1 MAENRY
7 LIRSMVNPNMEYSIV
22 ADTKA
27 GYGSKVK
34 AEAVFQKCDDANAN
48 GMRFPKRVLEKAIS
62 TIKQEIK
69 ARHFLGELD
78 HPDDINDIN
87 RISTVSLKSV
97 SHVITDLRVDGNFV
111 VGSFETLD
119 TPNGAILASLLK
131 DKIKVGVSIRA
142 VTDQN
147 VSYGFDEVDT
157 IEEFNLISY
166 DAVHNPAYSDAYV
179 NSVMA
184 SVFRMPSNFK
194 ENKKLLEFTEEEFTQ
209 IISSA
214 VAQTVKK
221 LSKKK

>member
-1 MAENRY
+1 MIASKDRY
-7 LIRSMVNPNMEYSIV
+7 LIRSLVNSTMEYSIV
-22 ADTKA
+22 SDTKV

-34 AEAVFQKCDDANAN
+34 ADAVFQKCDTANAN
-48 GMRFPKRVLEKAIS
+48 GMKFPKNVLANAINEAQ
-62 TIKQEIK
+62 TEIK

-78 HPDDINDIN
+78 HPEDINDVN

-97 SHVITDLRVDGNFV
+97 SHVITDLRLDNNYV

-147 VSYGFDEVDT
+147 VSYGMEDIDT
-157 IEEFNLISY
+157 ISDFTLISY
-166 DAVHNPAYSDAYV
+166 DAVHNPAYNDAYV

-184 SVFRMPSNFK
+184 SVFK
-194 ENKKLLEFTEEEFTQ
+194 LTNKSPKLLQMTEEEFKS
-209 IISSA
+209 IVSA
-214 VAQTVKK
+214 AVVKAIQK
-221 LSKKK
+221 IRKN

>member
-1 MAENRY
+1 MLASKY
-7 LIRSMVNPNMEYSIV
+7 LIRSMVNPNMEYTIV
-22 ADTKA
+22 SDVKA
-27 GYGSKVK
+27 SYGSKVK

-48 GMRFPKRVLEKAIS
+48 GMRFPKRVLYRAVEDIQNEVKS
-62 TIKQEIK
+62 
-69 ARHFLGELD
+69 RHFLGELD

-97 SHVITDLRVDGNFV
+97 SHVVTSLKMDGSYV

-147 VSYGFDEVDT
+147 VSYGLENIDT
-157 IEEFNLISY
+157 IEDFNLISY

-184 SVFRMPSNFK
+184 SVFKIPSNSSN
-194 ENKKLLEFTEEEFTQ
+194 NKKLLQFTEEEFKS
-209 IISSA
+209 IISAA
-214 VAQTVKK
+214 VLQAVKK
-221 LSKKK
+221 LSKK

>member
-1 MAENRY
+1 
-7 LIRSMVNPNMEYSIV
+7 
-22 ADTKA
+22 
-27 GYGSKVK
+27 
-34 AEAVFQKCDDANAN
+34 
-48 GMRFPKRVLEKAIS
+48 PKRVLYRAVEDIQNEVKS
-62 TIKQEIK
+62 
-69 ARHFLGELD
+69 RHFLGELD

-97 SHVITDLRVDGNFV
+97 SHVVTSLKMDGSYV

-147 VSYGFDEVDT
+147 VSYGLENIDT
-157 IEEFNLISY
+157 IEDFNLISY

-184 SVFRMPSNFK
+184 SVFKIPSNSSN
-194 ENKKLLEFTEEEFTQ
+194 NKKLLQFTEEEFKS
-209 IISSA
+209 IISAA
-214 VAQTVKK
+214 VLQAVKK
-221 LSKKK
+221 LSKK

>member
-1 MAENRY
+1 MLANRY
-7 LIRSMVNPNMEYSIV
+7 LIRSMVNSNMEYTIV
-22 ADTKA
+22 SDIKSS
-27 GYGSKVK
+27 YGSKVK
-34 AEAVFQKCDDANAN
+34 AEAIFQKCDDANAN
-48 GMRFPKRVLEKAIS
+48 GMRFPKRVLYKAVENIQDEVK
-62 TIKQEIK
+62 T
-69 ARHFLGELD
+69 RHFLGELD

-97 SHVITDLRVDGNFV
+97 SHVITDLKLDGNFV

-147 VSYGFDEVDT
+147 VSYGFDNIDT
-157 IEEFNLISY
+157 IDEFSLISY

-184 SVFRMPSNFK
+184 SVFKIPSNK
-194 ENKKLLEFTEEEFTQ
+194 SNSKNLLQFTEEEFKS
-209 IISSA
+209 IISAA
-214 VAQTVKK
+214 VLKAVKK
-221 LSKKK
+221 LSNR